1 MAVFTALRNK
11 AQSAAS
17 GFLTKTASSA
27 LGLNRAE
34 GLRFPSSS
42 NSPVTGGATTS
53 QGGEVLQY
61 PLDLGSDGNSHF
73 IAFFV
78 KTVDPATIE
87 VVEKNSGVTRTKTV
101 ATATKNS
108 GVNTGGGPQSAA
120 GAAGE
125 TQKHAE
131 AKKIK
136 AAEKRTFSG
145 KPNLSI
151 QERRRPTS
159 KLVKT
164 IALYFP
170 PSVQQ
175 SYNLSYNEQEIGKA
189 AAFGA
194 EVIQGFVDKGFNI
207 DSFKGATDPAFA
219 GVKAIINDMGI
230 KALDNVAPGSSAL
243 IAINRGK
250 VLAPRMELM
259 FEGIGKRSFTYSF
272 TFTPSSEA
280 EANMVFDI
288 IKTFRFHAASKYT
301 DSLGFELAIPD
312 QFEIEYYTKSSTP
325 NGYMNRIGTCVLES
339 VDVTYGGEKMT
350 WHETNAKGASPTK
363 TTMALSF
370 KELSVVTKD
379 TIEEGF

>member
-17 GFLTKTASSA
+17 GFLTKTATSA
-27 LGLNRAE
+27 LGLDRAK

-42 NSPVTGGATTS
+42 TSPVTGGPTTNR
-53 QGGEVLQY
+53 GGQVLQY

-78 KTVDPATIE
+78 KTVEPATIKVAE
-87 VVEKNSGVTRTKTV
+87 NDGTAKTDAKARKNVTQE
-101 ATATKNS
+101 
-108 GVNTGGGPQSAA
+108 TGAG
-120 GAAGE
+120 GAAIGS
-125 TQKHAE
+125 QKISE
-131 AKKIK
+131 SKKI
-136 AAEKRTFSG
+136 AAANKKTFGG
-145 KPNLSI
+145 KPHLSI
-151 QERRRPTS
+151 QERKRPTS

-194 EVIQGFVDKGFNI
+194 EVIQAFVDKGFNI
-207 DSFKGATDPAFA
+207 DSFNAASAPAFA

>member
-17 GFLTKTASSA
+17 GFLTKTATSA
-27 LGLNRAE
+27 LGLDRAK

-42 NSPVTGGATTS
+42 TSPVTGGPTTNR
-53 QGGEVLQY
+53 GGQVLQY

-78 KTVDPATIE
+78 KTVTPATIE
-87 VVEKNSGVTRTKTV
+87 VVENDGTTNTAAKARKNVTQDFDDDG
-101 ATATKNS
+101 API
-108 GVNTGGGPQSAA
+108 GPQKISGSDQIDAA
-120 GAAGE
+120 N
-125 TQKHAE
+125 
-131 AKKIK
+131 KKS
-136 AAEKRTFSG
+136 FGG
-145 KPNLSI
+145 KPHLSI
-151 QERRRPTS
+151 QERKRPTS

-175 SYNLSYNEQEIGKA
+175 SYNLSYNDQEIGKA

-194 EVIQGFVDKGFNI
+194 EVIQGFIDKGFNI
-207 DSFKGATDPAFA
+207 DSFKGAADPAFA
-219 GVKAIINDMGI
+219 GIKAIVNDMGI

-272 TFTPSSEA
+272 TFTPSSET

-288 IKTFRFHAASKYT
+288 IKTFRFHAASEYT

-325 NGYMNRIGTCVLES
+325 NGYLHKIGTCVLES

-350 WHETNAKGASPTK
+350 WHETSPKGAAPTK

-370 KELSVVTKD
+370 KELQVITKD
-379 TIEEGF
+379 QIEEGF

>member
-17 GFLTKTASSA
+17 GFLTKTATSA
-27 LGLNRAE
+27 LGLDRAK

-42 NSPVTGGATTS
+42 TSPVTGGPTTNR
-53 QGGEVLQY
+53 GGQVLQY

-78 KTVDPATIE
+78 KTVTPATIE
-87 VVEKNSGVTRTKTV
+87 VVENDGTTNTAAKARKNVTQDFDDDG
-101 ATATKNS
+101 API
-108 GVNTGGGPQSAA
+108 GPQKISGSDQIDAA
-120 GAAGE
+120 N
-125 TQKHAE
+125 
-131 AKKIK
+131 KKS
-136 AAEKRTFSG
+136 FGG
-145 KPNLSI
+145 KPHLSI
-151 QERRRPTS
+151 QERKRPTS

-175 SYNLSYNEQEIGKA
+175 SYNLSYNDQEIGKA

-194 EVIQGFVDKGFNI
+194 EVIQGFIDKGFNI
-207 DSFKGATDPAFA
+207 DSFKGAADPAFA
-219 GVKAIINDMGI
+219 GIKAIVNDMGI

-272 TFTPSSEA
+272 TFTPSSET

-288 IKTFRFHAASKYT
+288 IKTFRFHAASEYT

-325 NGYMNRIGTCVLES
+325 NGYLHKIGTCVLES

-350 WHETNAKGASPTK
+350 WHETSPKGAAPTK
-363 TTMALSF
+363 TTMVLSF
-370 KELSVVTKD
+370 KELQVITKD
-379 TIEEGF
+379 QIEEGF

>member
-17 GFLTKTASSA
+17 GFLTKTATSA
-27 LGLNRAE
+27 LGLDRAK

-42 NSPVTGGATTS
+42 TSPVTGGPTTNR
-53 QGGEVLQY
+53 GGQVLQY

-78 KTVDPATIE
+78 KTVTPATIE
-87 VVEKNSGVTRTKTV
+87 VVENDGTTNTAAKARKNVTQDFDDDG
-101 ATATKNS
+101 API
-108 GVNTGGGPQSAA
+108 GPQKISGSDQIDAA
-120 GAAGE
+120 N
-125 TQKHAE
+125 
-131 AKKIK
+131 KKS
-136 AAEKRTFSG
+136 FGG
-145 KPNLSI
+145 KPHLSI
-151 QERRRPTS
+151 QERKRPTS

-175 SYNLSYNEQEIGKA
+175 SYNLSYNDQEIGKA

-194 EVIQGFVDKGFNI
+194 EVIQGFIDKGFNI
-207 DSFKGATDPAFA
+207 DSFKGAADPAFA
-219 GVKAIINDMGI
+219 GIKAIVNDMGI

-288 IKTFRFHAASKYT
+288 IKTFRFHAASEYT
-301 DSLGFELAIPD
+301 DSLGFELKIPD

-325 NGYMNRIGTCVLES
+325 NGYLHKIGTCVLES

-350 WHETNAKGASPTK
+350 WHETSPKGAAPTK

-370 KELSVVTKD
+370 KELQVITKD
-379 TIEEGF
+379 QIEEGF

>member
-17 GFLTKTASSA
+17 GFLTKTVSSA

-34 GLRFPSSS
+34 GLRFPSLSS
-42 NSPVTGGATTS
+42 SPVRGGAITS

-78 KTVDPATIE
+78 LTVDPATIE
-87 VVEKNSGVTRTKTV
+87 VVEKNSGVSRNVEKARRNMLSFGLSGFDDDDEDGGLQSTV
-101 ATATKNS
+101 DEK
-108 GVNTGGGPQSAA
+108 QL
-120 GAAGE
+120 
-125 TQKHAE
+125 
-131 AKKIK
+131 K
-136 AAEKRTFSG
+136 AASKRSFGG
-145 KPNLSI
+145 KAHLSI
-151 QERRRPTS
+151 QERKRATS

-175 SYNLSYNEQEIGKA
+175 SYNLSYNDQEIGKA

-194 EVIQGFVDKGFNI
+194 EVIQAFVDKGFNI
-207 DSFKGATDPAFA
+207 DSFKAATDPAFA

-230 KALDNVAPGSSAL
+230 KALDTVAPGSAAL

-280 EANMVFDI
+280 EANMVFEI
-288 IKTFRFHAASKYT
+288 IKTFRFHAASEFT
-301 DSLGFELAIPD
+301 DSLGFELKIPD
-312 QFEIEYYTKSSTP
+312 QFEIEYYTKSNTP
-325 NGYMNRIGTCVLES
+325 NGYLHKIGTCVLES

-350 WHETNAKGASPTK
+350 WHETNAKGAAPTK

-370 KELSVVTKD
+370 KELQVVTKD
-379 TIEEGF
+379 TIAQGF

>member
-17 GFLTKTASSA
+17 GFLTKTATSA
-27 LGLNRAE
+27 LGLDRAK

-42 NSPVTGGATTS
+42 TSPVTGGPTTS
-53 QGGEVLQY
+53 RGGQVLQY

-87 VVEKNSGVTRTKTV
+87 VVEGESGLTRKKSVDKAKQNSGE
-101 ATATKNS
+101 
-108 GVNTGGGPQSAA
+108 
-120 GAAGE
+120 GA
-125 TQKHAE
+125 HADAKRIE
-131 AKKIK
+131 ASQAKS
-136 AAEKRTFSG
+136 FSG
-145 KPNLSI
+145 KPHLSI
-151 QERRRPTS
+151 QERKRPTS

-175 SYNLSYNEQEIGKA
+175 SYNLSYNEQEISKA

-194 EVIQGFVDKGFNI
+194 EVIQGFMNKGLNKE
-207 DSFKGATDPAFA
+207 SFKGAADTTMD
-219 GVKAIINDMGI
+219 GIKAIVNDMGLS
-230 KALDNVAPGSSAL
+230 ALDAVAPGSSAL

-250 VLAPRMELM
+250 VIAPRMELM

>member
-17 GFLTKTASSA
+17 GFLTKTATSA
-27 LGLNRAE
+27 LGLDRAK

-42 NSPVTGGATTS
+42 TSPVTGGPTTNR
-53 QGGEVLQY
+53 GGQVLQY

-73 IAFFV
+73 IV
-78 KTVDPATIE
+78 KTVEPATIKVAE
-87 VVEKNSGVTRTKTV
+87 NDGTANTAAKARKNV
-101 ATATKNS
+101 AQDFDED
-108 GVNTGGGPQSAA
+108 GEPIGPQKIS
-120 GAAGE
+120 GSD
-125 TQKHAE
+125 Q
-131 AKKIK
+131 IK
-136 AAEKRTFSG
+136 AANKKAFSG
-145 KPNLSI
+145 KPHLSI
-151 QERRRPTS
+151 QERKRPTS

-194 EVIQGFVDKGFNI
+194 EVIQGFMDKGFNM
-207 DSFKGATDPAFA
+207 DSFKGAADPAFA

-272 TFTPSSEA
+272 TFTPSSET

-288 IKTFRFHAASKYT
+288 IKTFRFHAASEYT
-301 DSLGFELAIPD
+301 DSLGFELKIPD

-325 NGYMNRIGTCVLES
+325 NGYLHKIGTCVLES

-350 WHETNAKGASPTK
+350 WHETSPKGAAPTK

-370 KELSVVTKD
+370 KELQVITKD
-379 TIEEGF
+379 QIEEGF

>member
-17 GFLTKTASSA
+17 GFLTKTATSA
-27 LGLNRAE
+27 LGLDRAQ
-34 GLRFPSSS
+34 GLRFPSTST
-42 NSPVTGGATTS
+42 SPVTGSPTTS
-53 QGGEVLQY
+53 RGGQVLQY

-78 KTVDPATIE
+78 KTVTPATIE
-87 VVEKNSGVTRTKTV
+87 VVQNSGITHDVEEARRNMLSFG
-101 ATATKNS
+101 NS
-108 GVNTGGGPQSAA
+108 GFDDDGEDGGQIRQLTVD
-120 GAAGE
+120 E
-125 TQKHAE
+125 KQL
-131 AKKIK
+131 K
-136 AAEKRTFSG
+136 AASKRSFGG
-145 KPNLSI
+145 KAHLSI
-151 QERRRPTS
+151 QERKRPTS

-175 SYNLSYNEQEIGKA
+175 SYNLSYNDQEIGKA

-194 EVIQGFVDKGFNI
+194 EVIQAFIDKGFNA

-230 KALDNVAPGSSAL
+230 KALDNIAPGSAAL

-250 VLAPRMELM
+250 ILAPRMELM

-272 TFTPSSEA
+272 TFTPSSET
-280 EANMVFDI
+280 EALMVFDI
-288 IKTFRFHAASKYT
+288 IKTFRFHAASKYS
-301 DSLGFELAIPD
+301 DSLGFELDLPD
-312 QFEIEYYTKSSTP
+312 QFEIEYYTKSNTP
-325 NGYMNRIGTCVLES
+325 NGYLHKIGTCVLES

-350 WHETNAKGASPTK
+350 WHETSPKGAAPTK
-363 TTMALSF
+363 TTMVLSF
-370 KELSVVTKD
+370 KELQVVTKD
-379 TIEEGF
+379 QIEEGF

>member
-17 GFLTKTASSA
+17 GFLTKTATSV
-27 LGLNRAE
+27 LGLDRAK

-42 NSPVTGGATTS
+42 ASPVTGGPTTS
-53 QGGEVLQY
+53 RGGQVLQY

-78 KTVDPATIE
+78 KTVEPATI
-87 VVEKNSGVTRTKTV
+87 KV
-101 ATATKNS
+101 AENDGTANTAAKATKNVAQDFDVD
-108 GVNTGGGPQSAA
+108 GAPIGPQKIS
-120 GAAGE
+120 E
-125 TQKHAE
+125 S
-131 AKKIK
+131 KKI
-136 AAEKRTFSG
+136 AAANKRTFGG
-145 KPNLSI
+145 KPHLSI
-151 QERRRPTS
+151 QERKRPTS

-189 AAFGA
+189 AAFGSEAIQAFMNKGLNA
-194 EVIQGFVDKGFNI
+194 EGFTK
-207 DSFKGATDPAFA
+207 ALDPAFA
-219 GVKAIINDMGI
+219 GIKAVVNDMGI
-230 KALDNVAPGSSAL
+230 KALDAVAPGSSAL

-280 EANMVFDI
+280 EANMVFEI
-288 IKTFRFHAASKYT
+288 IKTFRRHAASEYT
-301 DSLGFELAIPD
+301 DSMGFELKIPD
-312 QFEIEYYTKSSTP
+312 QFEIEYYTKSNTP
-325 NGYMNRIGTCVLES
+325 NGYLHKIGTCVLES

-350 WHETNAKGASPTK
+350 WHETNAKGAAPTK

-370 KELSVVTKD
+370 KELQVVTQS
-379 TIEEGF
+379 TIDEGF

>member
-1 MAVFTALRNK
+1 MK
-11 AQSAAS
+11 AAS
-17 GFLTKTASSA
+17 KRSF
-27 LGLNRAE
+27 
-34 GLRFPSSS
+34 
-42 NSPVTGGATTS
+42 GG
-53 QGGEVLQY
+53 
-61 PLDLGSDGNSHF
+61 
-73 IAFFV
+73 
-78 KTVDPATIE
+78 
-87 VVEKNSGVTRTKTV
+87 
-101 ATATKNS
+101 
-108 GVNTGGGPQSAA
+108 
-120 GAAGE
+120 
-125 TQKHAE
+125 
-131 AKKIK
+131 K
-136 AAEKRTFSG
+136 AH
-145 KPNLSI
+145 LSI
-151 QERRRPTS
+151 QERKRPTS